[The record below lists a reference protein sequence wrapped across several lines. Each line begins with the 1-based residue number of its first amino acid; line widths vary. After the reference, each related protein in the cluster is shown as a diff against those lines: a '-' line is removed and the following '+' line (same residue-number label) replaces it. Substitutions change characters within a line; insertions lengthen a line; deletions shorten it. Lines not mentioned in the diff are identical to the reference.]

1 MPKKSKKKQNRWL
14 LYAIAG
20 LFILTI
26 AWALASAFVDLLY
39 NFLMQNPW
47 IYLLLPAAAIV
58 ILVLRNQDQKKQKAE
73 EEKRLQQ
80 EKEMQGQHIQQV
92 LDHKEMERQTQESN
106 RVQGIL
112 AHKSEWGND
121 MCQWMIDN
129 RINPYKPSTI
139 SIMNRYSD
147 WGRDNCQRLLQQ
159 RIEPGMT
166 DQMVIAA
173 CGTPPIVDE
182 KESTAKDERYRFV
195 YGRPRRDATYIW
207 FKNGVVI
214 RIKQ

>member
-1 MPKKSKKKQNRWL
+1 MPKKSKKKQNHWL
-14 LYAIAG
+14 LFAIAG
-20 LFILTI
+20 LFILAI
-26 AWALASAFVDLLY
+26 AWALASAFFDLLY

-47 IYLLLPAAAIV
+47 VYLLLPAVAIV
-58 ILVLRNQDQKKQKAE
+58 ILVLWNQDRKKQKAE
-73 EEKRLQQ
+73 EETRLQQ
-80 EKEMQGQHIQQV
+80 EKAMQGQHIQQV
-92 LDHKEMERQTQESN
+92 LDHKETERQTQEEY

-112 AHKSEWGND
+112 AHKNEWGND

-147 WGRDNCQRLLQQ
+147 WGRENCQRLLQE

-173 CGTPPIVDE
+173 YGNPPIVDE
-182 KESTAKDERYRFV
+182 KESTAKDQRYRFV

-207 FKNGVVI
+207 FKNELVI